1 MKTKIN
7 FMLPDL
13 ATAVKVRDALLLGL
27 VENKYIHFLAKQ
39 GTKLDDLNQTS
50 AIEGSNLMHEGEKGI
65 LYGMG
70 FGFLAGLSVLYFP
83 DWITVSPSWYT
94 QSYWYVVL
102 IVTTLFGAIAT
113 AVGAAL
119 LGCNVFNSDIDQ
131 YKARI
136 EKGEILM
143 IVTVRLYEAHK
154 VRNIVNK
161 KLEALARL
169 KKLNLSAT

>member
-39 GTKLDDLNQTS
+39 ATKLDDLNQTS
-50 AIEGSNLMHEGEKGI
+50 AMEGSNLMHEGEKGI

-83 DWITVSPSWYT
+83 DWITASPS
-94 QSYWYVVL
+94 
-102 IVTTLFGAIAT
+102 
-113 AVGAAL
+113 
-119 LGCNVFNSDIDQ
+119 
-131 YKARI
+131 
-136 EKGEILM
+136 
-143 IVTVRLYEAHK
+143 
-154 VRNIVNK
+154 
-161 KLEALARL
+161 
-169 KKLNLSAT
+169 